1 MSFKATYAPI
11 FLKFSQ
17 LLAEVA
23 AFSSRAFDNATSPR
37 SAPLLRSLRH
47 FHYLDVGLNSPGAY
61 LTDPE
66 VFSQLSTWCSTSC
79 GNEKFKISLHGT
91 PRQWE
96 DPFRSFLKAE
106 LDRMVE
112 LCRHYGIPVQVIEYF
127 GGQKPSL
134 KMHFEILK
142 EMKI

>member
-1 MSFKATYAPI
+1 V
-11 FLKFSQ
+11 
-17 LLAEVA
+17 AE
-23 AFSSRAFDNATSPR
+23 FSSRAQDSATTIPS

-47 FHYLDVGLNSPGAY
+47 FHYVDAGLNTPGAY

-66 VFSQLSTWCSTSC
+66 VFSKLSTWCSTS
-79 GNEKFKISLHGT
+79 GGTKKLKIVVHGT

-96 DPFRSFLKAE
+96 DVRRSFLKDE
-106 LDRMVE
+106 KDRMVE
-112 LCRHYGIPVQVIEYF
+112 LCRQYGIPVRVIEYF